1 MHGTNTLNV
10 TDIGKRIMIRTITN
24 CSGFVLVW
32 LILAASGCQP
42 GKVEPVA
49 DDNVSAESTGDQQA
63 VKPNVNEPES
73 AQVEVSAED
82 LLSARLPEKQ
92 VSEGWIRLFDG
103 STLFG
108 WQIAGEANWRVEDG
122 KIVVDQGDACLLC
135 TSVPWKDFELSLEFK
150 ADPETNSG
158 VFLRT
163 PLNPKNPAEDCYEV
177 NIAPK
182 ANPFPTG
189 GIVKRK
195 KAEDVTTDPADWH
208 TMKLVM
214 DGSRL
219 QVSVDD
225 LDVCDYTDD
234 VGLHEGRIGL
244 QYNSGRV
251 EFRNIRL
258 RPLGLK
264 SLLDDELT
272 KWTKYPEMPG
282 EFSVTED
289 GNLRVKGGRTQLE
302 SKRSFGDFV
311 LLAEY
316 KLPLAEMN
324 SGIFFRCIPGDVM
337 MGYECQLSNELKDG
351 DPLTPADCG
360 TGGIFRRQDARVVAG
375 ETDKFATVVLVAHGP
390 AMAAWVNGVQVSD
403 WFDDRK
409 SDENPRRGLRL
420 DAGTLMIQGHD
431 PGTDALI
438 KQFSVADLDDAKPE
452 Q

>member
-1 MHGTNTLNV
+1 
-10 TDIGKRIMIRTITN
+10 
-24 CSGFVLVW
+24 
-32 LILAASGCQP
+32 
-42 GKVEPVA
+42 
-49 DDNVSAESTGDQQA
+49 
-63 VKPNVNEPES
+63 
-73 AQVEVSAED
+73 
-82 LLSARLPEKQ
+82 
-92 VSEGWIRLFDG
+92 
-103 STLFG
+103 
-108 WQIAGEANWRVEDG
+108 
-122 KIVVDQGDACLLC
+122 
-135 TSVPWKDFELSLEFK
+135 
-150 ADPETNSG
+150 
-158 VFLRT
+158 
-163 PLNPKNPAEDCYEV
+163 
-177 NIAPK
+177 
-182 ANPFPTG
+182 
-189 GIVKRK
+189 
-195 KAEDVTTDPADWH
+195 
-208 TMKLVM
+208 
-214 DGSRL
+214 
-219 QVSVDD
+219 
-225 LDVCDYTDD
+225 
-234 VGLHEGRIGL
+234 
-244 QYNSGRV
+244 
-251 EFRNIRL
+251 
-258 RPLGLK
+258 
-264 SLLDDELT
+264 
-272 KWTKYPEMPG
+272 MPG